1 MKFRIVGIQLQAR
14 RLMSISGLPCR
25 GAGRLEMTKEHEQW
39 FEKPEATLVQASELL
54 SQLEDSVTQVQITK
68 QEQNTL
74 GSDI

>member
-1 MKFRIVGIQLQAR
+1 
-14 RLMSISGLPCR
+14 
-25 GAGRLEMTKEHEQW
+25 MTKEHEQW

-74 GSDI
+74 GSGI